1 MDKQKIKKM
10 FIIMLV
16 LWCITTVVLV
26 LPFTVSYI
34 EAKDNNGTLSVLKF
48 TEQFQQNITK
58 PFDNISKAFSQ
69 DYISTFGDIIL
80 DYTAALV
87 VLSIIVAFKAKGKGN
102 YYGIEHGSSDWSE
115 NGEQYNVLNYKKGII
130 LAEKNYLPV
139 DNRGNTNVL
148 VVGRFWFS
156 ENLLHMLFQTHV
168 SYWVHMFLQTLKVN
182 CLIKRQV
189 I

>member
-1 MDKQKIKKM
+1 MNKQKIKTM

-34 EAKDNNGTLSVLKF
+34 EAKDDTVALDASKF
-48 TEQFQQNITK
+48 VELFQQNMTK
-58 PFDNISKAFSQ
+58 PFDNISKAFSK
-69 DYISTFGDIIL
+69 DYINTFGDIIL
-80 DYTAALV
+80 VYTAALV
-87 VLSIIVAFKAKGKGN
+87 VLSVIVAFKAKDKGS

-115 NGEQYNVLNYKKGII
+115 NGEQYKVLDNKKGII

-139 DNRGNTNVL
+139 DKRGNTNVL

-156 ENLLHMLFQTHV
+156 ENLLHMLFQMRA
-168 SYWVHMFLQTLKVN
+168 SY
-182 CLIKRQV
+182 
-189 I
+189 